1 MGNMT
6 VRGVFSAL
14 VLTAA
19 ASAATIPFQVTGV
32 TGGFTTVCTGDG
44 CGGKFQAEMGG
55 AVNASGNLEGGTSL
69 FVYCIDSQNTVDIPS
84 GVYDANISL
93 ITNGANLSNTR
104 YGRSESSWDSVQAQ
118 SLPINFRTGSFAFGS
133 GDSLTPSVI
142 QRYQMEGW
150 LMEQYSTMP
159 ATDRTAVQDAM
170 WQVMDVIPPAEAV
183 AQGTY
188 IPPPY
193 PAGNTPAGATVA
205 ALLSNAAEFV
215 KNDYSDAFFSRFM
228 VITNASPLFLEG
240 QDPAQELIAIVP
252 TPEPV
257 SYAAATGMLL
267 AALVAVRLKT
277 RAAQS

>member
-1 MGNMT
+1 MKA
-6 VRGVFSAL
+6 RGAFSAL
-14 VLTAA
+14 MLAAA

-32 TGGFTTVCTGDG
+32 TGGFITGCTGDG

-55 AVNASGNLEGGTSL
+55 VVNASGNLESGTSL

-118 SLPINFRTGSFAFGS
+118 SLPISFRTASFAFGS
-133 GDSLTPSVI
+133 GDSLTPSAI

-150 LMEQYSTMP
+150 LMDQYSTMA
-159 ATDRTAVQDAM
+159 ATDRTAIQDAM
-170 WQVMDVIPPAEAV
+170 WRVMDVIPPAEAV

-193 PAGNTPAGATVA
+193 PAGNTPAGATIA

-215 KNDYSDAFFSRFM
+215 KYDYSDAFFSRFM

-252 TPEPV
+252 TPEPA
-257 SYAAATGMLL
+257 SYAAATGILL
-267 AALVAVRLKT
+267 AALVALRLKT
-277 RAAQS
+277 RSVRN

>member
-1 MGNMT
+1 
-6 VRGVFSAL
+6 
-14 VLTAA
+14 
-19 ASAATIPFQVTGV
+19 
-32 TGGFTTVCTGDG
+32 
-44 CGGKFQAEMGG
+44 
-55 AVNASGNLEGGTSL
+55 
-69 FVYCIDSQNTVDIPS
+69 VDIPS

-118 SLPINFRTGSFAFGS
+118 SLPINFRTASFGFGS

-193 PAGNTPAGATVA
+193 PAGNTPTGATVA
-205 ALLSNAAEFV
+205 TLLSNAAELV
-215 KNDYSDAFFSRFM
+215 KYDYSDAFFSRFM

>member
-118 SLPINFRTGSFAFGS
+118 SLPINFRTASFGFGS

-252 TPEPV
+252 TPEPL